1 MKEFFAIPLI
11 HFVSAFFVALIF
23 GIGAMLVYSVLFV
36 LFFVCAG
43 EYTKMQTK
51 QERAQMRWEQHQ
63 ERKIEEYWGTIDYWE
78 NK

>member
-1 MKEFFAIPLI
+1 MKEFFTIPLI

-36 LFFVCAG
+36 LFFVLAG

-51 QERAQMRWEQHQ
+51 QGRAQMRWEQLQ